1 MRYKSG
7 MAARNAPKLTRDQLL
22 LRLRAAQLELDGVE
36 ARRKQLVHLID
47 SLDRQLIADV
57 KAKHRE
63 KK

>member
-7 MAARNAPKLTRDQLL
+7 MAARKAPKLTRDQLL